1 MSIRV
6 MTAVWDHADVSGG
19 DLLVL
24 LAMADW
30 ADDDGRRCFPTQG
43 TLAAKSRMTDRNL
56 RYCL

>member
-24 LAMADW
+24 LAMADFA
-30 ADDDGRRCFPTQG
+30 ADDGGRSTPGRRR
-43 TLAAKSRMTDRNL
+43 SRRS
-56 RYCL
+56 RG